1 MDENLLLAVL
11 ICLMVP
17 CWIVAAINQVLMIVY
32 RKPGVSWFGFFVLMP
47 SLLTEQG
54 LRARTRFLISGAA
67 FLALPFLGLLIKN
80 FLFPTR

>member
-1 MDENLLLAVL
+1 
-11 ICLMVP
+11 
-17 CWIVAAINQVLMIVY
+17 
-32 RKPGVSWFGFFVLMP
+32 MP